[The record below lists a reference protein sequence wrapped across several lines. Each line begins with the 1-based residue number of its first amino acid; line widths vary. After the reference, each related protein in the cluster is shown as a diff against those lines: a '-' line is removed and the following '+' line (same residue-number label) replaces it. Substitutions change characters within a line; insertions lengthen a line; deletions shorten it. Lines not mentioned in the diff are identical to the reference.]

1 MSYELTYLPEAID
14 DMKKLDGSQRKM
26 VRKALGKLKD
36 NPLPQTAGGY
46 GQWLGNK
53 QGINLSGFLK
63 VNFIVAGLR
72 FVYTL
77 KRENE
82 KILIIII
89 GARED
94 EEVYELAE
102 KRIQHMQKR

>member
-1 MSYELTYLPEAID
+1 
-14 DMKKLDGSQRKM
+14 MKVVMKNK
-26 VRKALGKLKD
+26 
-36 NPLPQTAGGY
+36 TEGGY

-63 VNFIVAGLR
+63 VKLRGAGLHI
-72 FVYTL
+72 VYTL
-77 KRENE
+77 KCENE

-94 EEVYELAE
+94 EKVCELAE
-102 KRIQHMQKR
+102 KESGVCRKDKISAVFRWQTDPLASIMSIRKTKQKRRKRNK

>member
-1 MSYELTYLPEAID
+1 
-14 DMKKLDGSQRKM
+14 MKVVMKNK
-26 VRKALGKLKD
+26 
-36 NPLPQTAGGY
+36 TEGGY

-63 VNFIVAGLR
+63 VKLRGAGLHI
-72 FVYTL
+72 VYTL
-77 KRENE
+77 KCENE

-94 EEVYELAE
+94 EKVCELAE
-102 KRIQHMQKR
+102 KRIRRMQER

>member
-1 MSYELTYLPEAID
+1 MFEWI
-14 DMKKLDGSQRKM
+14 
-26 VRKALGKLKD
+26 
-36 NPLPQTAGGY
+36 
-46 GQWLGNK
+46 
-53 QGINLSGFLK
+53 
-63 VNFIVAGLR
+63 AGLHI
-72 FVYTL
+72 VYTL